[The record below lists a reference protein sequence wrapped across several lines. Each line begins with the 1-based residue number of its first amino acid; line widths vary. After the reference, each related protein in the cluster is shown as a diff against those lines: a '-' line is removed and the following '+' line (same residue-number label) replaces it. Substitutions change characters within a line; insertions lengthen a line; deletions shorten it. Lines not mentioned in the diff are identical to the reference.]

1 MDEGKIEG
9 YTSNITCKHNNDNTT
24 TNNNS
29 NNNNDNNN
37 NNNNKLTNFDNGH
50 IRNALSWGYSTKL
63 I

>member
-9 YTSNITCKHNNDNTT
+9 YTSNITCIHNNDNTT
-24 TNNNS
+24 NNNNS

-37 NNNNKLTNFDNGH
+37 NNTLTNFDNGH